1 MLKTSAKFAALLLLA
16 ACSGPTLYVESDTA
30 WTGAVTGEGRNQ
42 ANAVEGVGD
51 KTFDLR
57 RGTTCWEFKKA
68 TAEGVLRVYATKV
81 GNRATGDDRTTDPFG
96 TVNGCV

>member
-1 MLKTSAKFAALLLLA
+1 MKMLTGFAAVVLLS

-30 WTGAVTGEGRNQ
+30 WTGVVTGEGRNQ
-42 ANAVEGVGD
+42 SSSVEGTGNRS
-51 KTFDLR
+51 FQLR

-68 TAEGVLRVYATKV
+68 TADGNLRVYATKV
-81 GNRATGDDRTTDPFG
+81 GNRGTGDDRTSDPFG